1 MPEENNNKDNNISV
15 NALIIPLRRQFTK
28 YVHEDARKICQG
40 NKRYYTVEQG
50 KNTEQQSN
58 PKKRSKLCFFFLRFL
73 GLTCKGPELSRATD
87 IFVGHIELLNGFIRV
102 VLVFRELLM

>member
-1 MPEENNNKDNNISV
+1 MSLETFMQLMISGVFKQLPRKQHRGIIVPEENNNKDNRISV

-50 KNTEQQSN
+50 KNTEPQSN
-58 PKKRSKLCFFFLRFL
+58 PKERSKL
-73 GLTCKGPELSRATD
+73 
-87 IFVGHIELLNGFIRV
+87 
-102 VLVFRELLM
+102 